1 MSGWE
6 SVADDLD
13 RIAAGMGDPSR
24 VRRAADRA
32 AELIRA
38 HIYEGDGFAPLS
50 AATQAYR
57 GAGRPLNDT
66 GSLRDSITAEQTGA
80 DTATVGTAK
89 PYAAIQN
96 DGGTVTAKGG
106 WLFIPAAGTRTL
118 QRRYGHRPGDV
129 IAGMKSAG
137 FSVYRAGRTV
147 CYRKKGRGSGKAP
160 GKLLYYL
167 KKSVTIPARRFFYL
181 SDGEAADV
189 LEEAMGELV

>member
-6 SVADDLD
+6 SVADELD
-13 RIAAGMGDPSR
+13 RIARGMEDPAR

-32 AELIRA
+32 AEIIRG
-38 HIYEGDGFAPLS
+38 HVYDGDGFAPLS
-50 AATQAYR
+50 AATKAYR

-66 GSLRDSITAEQTGA
+66 GSLRDSITAEAAGA
-80 DTATVGTAK
+80 ATARVGTAK

-106 WLFIPAAGTRTL
+106 WLFIPAAGTRAL
-118 QRRYGHRPGDV
+118 QRRYGYRPGDV
-129 IAGMKSAG
+129 IAGLKSAG

-147 CYRKKGRGSGKAP
+147 CYRKKGRGAGKTP
-160 GKLLYYL
+160 GKLIFYL
-167 KKSVTIPARRFFYL
+167 KKSVVIPARRFFYL

-189 LEEAMGELV
+189 LEEATNELL